1 MLKSEKMS
9 KFNKICIFGD
19 FNLPDV
25 NWDGIWNGNKSNEI
39 IENFRDALLIQKVTN
54 PTRFREGQKQTMDD
68 LVFVNE
74 ESLISDIEYGDP
86 LGKSDH
92 LILSFELYVPK
103 VKTKENSKFYTN
115 LIYRKVITIKW
126 G

>member
-19 FNLPDV
+19 VSFLDV

-54 PTRFREGQKQTMDD
+54 PTRFREGQKPTIDD
-68 LVFVNE
+68 
-74 ESLISDIEYGDP
+74 
-86 LGKSDH
+86 
-92 LILSFELYVPK
+92 
-103 VKTKENSKFYTN
+103 
-115 LIYRKVITIKW
+115 
-126 G
+126 